1 MPRQSVIATHPK
13 YEEIRKDIVSGTM
26 TYVNI
31 AKKYGVSYA
40 AVRRFI
46 SSQLPSLAA
55 ESQKMREWDADRIV
69 QELEQT
75 IEYAQKLLDACDEWL
90 TDPDAPDRYTL
101 VPRAHEVEIVYYEQS
116 GEEDRPV
123 KKKASLQELL
133 DELKEGGVS
142 AFDARWKVAD
152 PRRLLLDAV
161 GRLGAQ
167 IEVIAKTRGE
177 IKDVTYTIAH
187 SEVWLNFQTLILQE
201 LKDYPEAREQL
212 ASRLRASITAD

>member
-26 TYVNI
+26 PYVNI

-46 SSQLPSLAA
+46 ASQLPSLAA

-90 TDPDAPDRYTL
+90 TDPDSPDRYTL

-116 GEEDRPV
+116 GEDDRPV

-212 ASRLRASITAD
+212 AARLRASLTAD